1 MPTVA
6 GIKIKNKP
14 PKVRNPLFADEKYTG
29 GEPEWPEGADK
40 WADDD
45 FDHLLRKSFFY
56 YNYFYNQKDS
66 KKYVEEW
73 VEKSGTFKKDEV
85 KAFKK
90 ASDRSIPMT
99 ACSLVMAHRAGM
111 PFKERHIEFL
121 TKCVHT
127 AIEDVVP
134 DPDEITTKPK
144 AVMAEH
150 KPTIQDRLA
159 EKTSELIG
167 EMEGMFD
174 EIIKNTKPNF
184 KPYDFLT
191 TNKVPQ
197 AQLPKYRE
205 VFEQRKLEL
214 ESAQAKKD
222 SQLTEAYKHYKAADF
237 KRIIAWLD
245 LVLLALDEYR
255 QVKQATKKARVKKA
269 PSKEKIIAKL
279 KYAKDFKELKLV
291 SINPAEI
298 VGANELWIYNTKTR
312 KLGKYVAAAHS
323 QLSVK
328 GTTIENFDSDKSI
341 CKTLRKPDEKLKEFL
356 KAGKIALRK
365 FMEEIK
371 ATETKLNG
379 RVNTDIVLLKVA

>member
-29 GEPEWPEGADK
+29 AEPDWPEGADK
-40 WADDD
+40 WADED

-56 YNYFYNQKDS
+56 YNYFYNQKDT
-66 KKYVEEW
+66 KKYVEDWAER
-73 VEKSGTFKKDEV
+73 SGVFTKAEV
-85 KAFKK
+85 KAFKR
-90 ASDRSIPMT
+90 AADRSIPMT
-99 ACSLVMAHRAGM
+99 ACSLIMAHKAGM
-111 PFKERHIEFL
+111 PLKQQHIDFL
-121 TKCVHT
+121 TKSIRS
-127 AIEDVVP
+127 AIADVEP
-134 DPDEITTKPK
+134 DAEEITTKPK
-144 AVMAEH
+144 PATDYR
-150 KPTIQDRLA
+150 PTIQDRLA
-159 EKTSELIG
+159 ERTAELIG

-191 TNKVPQ
+191 ANKVPQ
-197 AQLPKYRE
+197 AQLLKYRE
-205 VFEQRKLEL
+205 VFEQRKIEL
-214 ESAQAKKD
+214 EAAQNKLD
-222 SQLTEAYKHYKAADF
+222 PQLVEGYKHYKAADF
-237 KRIIAWLD
+237 KRIVAWLD

-269 PSKEKIIAKL
+269 PTKEKLIAKI

-298 VGANELWIYNTKTR
+298 IGSTELWIYNTKSR

-328 GTTIENFDSDKSI
+328 GTSIVNFDSDKSV
-341 CKTLRKPDEKLKEFL
+341 CKTLRKPEEKLKEL
-356 KAGKIALRK
+356 AKAGKILLRK
-365 FMEEIK
+365 FLEEIK

-379 RVNTDIVLLKVA
+379 RINTEIVLLKAA

>member
-14 PKVRNPLFADEKYTG
+14 PKIRNPLFADEKYTG

-40 WADDD
+40 WSDED

-56 YNYFYNQKDS
+56 YNYFYNQKDT
-66 KKYVEEW
+66 KKHVEDWAERSGIFTR
-73 VEKSGTFKKDEV
+73 VEI
-85 KAFKK
+85 KAFKR
-90 ASDRSIPMT
+90 APDRSIPMT
-99 ACSLVMAHRAGM
+99 VCSLIMAHKAGM
-111 PFKERHIEFL
+111 PFKQQHTDFL
-121 TKCVHT
+121 TKSIRS
-127 AIEDVVP
+127 AISDIEP
-134 DPDEITTKPK
+134 DPEEVTTKPK
-144 AVMAEH
+144 PASEY

-159 EKTSELIG
+159 ERTAELIG

-184 KPYDFLT
+184 KPYDFLAA
-191 TNKVPQ
+191 NKVPQ
-197 AQLPKYRE
+197 AQLHKYRE
-205 VFEQRKLEL
+205 VFDNKKFEL
-214 ESAQAKKD
+214 EAAQSKKD
-222 SQLTEAYKHYKAADF
+222 SQLTEAYKHYKSQDF

-269 PSKEKIIAKL
+269 PTKEKLIAKI

-298 VGANELWIYNTKTR
+298 IGATELWIYNTKSR

-328 GTTIENFDSDKSI
+328 GTSIVNFDSDKSV
-341 CKTLRKPDEKLKEFL
+341 CKTLRKPEEKLKEFA
-356 KAGKIALRK
+356 KAGKILLRK
-365 FMEEIK
+365 FLDDIK

-379 RVNTDIVLLKVA
+379 RINTEIVLLKAA

>member
-6 GIKIKNKP
+6 GIKIKTKP
-14 PKVRNPLFADEKYTG
+14 PRVRHPLFADEKYTG
-29 GEPEWPEGADK
+29 GEPEWPQDADQ
-40 WADDD
+40 WADED

-56 YNYFYNQKDS
+56 YNYFYSQKDT

-73 VEKSGTFKKDEV
+73 VEKSGLFDKLIVKSFKKS
-85 KAFKK
+85 
-90 ASDRSIPMT
+90 SDRSIPMT

-111 PFKERHIEFL
+111 PFKQSHLDFL
-121 TKCVHT
+121 NKCIINAVS
-127 AIEDVVP
+127 DVEV
-134 DPDEITTKPK
+134 DPEEITTKPK
-144 AVMAEH
+144 VEIY

-174 EIIKNTKPNF
+174 EIVKNTKPNF

-191 TNKVPQ
+191 ANKVVQ
-197 AQLPKYRE
+197 AQLPKYRT
-205 VFEQRKLEL
+205 VFENKKFELEL
-214 ESAQAKKD
+214 AQSKKD
-222 SQLTEAYKHYKAADF
+222 AQLTEAYKHYKSADF

-269 PSKEKIIAKL
+269 PTKEKLISKL
-279 KYAKDFKELKLV
+279 KFAKDFKELKLV

-298 VGANELWIYNTKTR
+298 IGATDLWIYNVKTR

-328 GTTIENFDSDKSI
+328 GTTIVNFDSDKSV
-341 CKTLRKPDEKLKEFL
+341 CKTLRKPDEKLKEFS
-356 KAGKIALRK
+356 KASKVALRK
-365 FMEEIK
+365 FLDDIR

-379 RVNTDIVLLKVA
+379 RISTDIVLLKVA

>member
-29 GEPEWPEGADK
+29 AEPDWPEGADK
-40 WADDD
+40 WADED

-56 YNYFYNQKDS
+56 YNYFYNQKDT
-66 KKYVEEW
+66 KKYVEDWAER
-73 VEKSGTFKKDEV
+73 SGVFTKDEI
-85 KAFKK
+85 KAFKR
-90 ASDRSIPMT
+90 APDRSIPMT
-99 ACSLVMAHRAGM
+99 ACSLIMAHKAGM
-111 PFKERHIEFL
+111 PLKEQHVEFL
-121 TKCVHT
+121 KKCIT
-127 AIEDVVP
+127 SAITDVEP
-134 DPDEITTKPK
+134 DSDEVTTKPP
-144 AVMAEH
+144 AVEYR
-150 KPTIQDRLA
+150 PTIQDRLA
-159 EKTSELIG
+159 EKTADNIG
-167 EMEGMFD
+167 EIEGMFD
-174 EIIKNTKPNF
+174 EIVKNTKPNF
-184 KPYDFLT
+184 KPYDFLSA
-191 TNKVPQ
+191 NKVPQ

-205 VFEQRKLEL
+205 VFEQRKIEL
-214 ESAQAKKD
+214 EAAQNKLD
-222 SQLTEAYKHYKAADF
+222 PQLVEGYKHYKAADF

-269 PSKEKIIAKL
+269 PTKEKLTAKI

-298 VGANELWIYNTKTR
+298 IGATELWIYNTKSR

-328 GTTIENFDSDKSI
+328 GTSIINFDSDKSV
-341 CKTLRKPDEKLKEFL
+341 CKTLRKPEEKLKEFG
-356 KAGKIALRK
+356 KAGKILLRK
-365 FMEEIK
+365 FLEEIK

-379 RVNTDIVLLKVA
+379 RINTEIVLLKAA